1 MWQCAHRQVKLLFSK
16 DKGEKQILGPPAIS
30 VTRKLNLGLSHS
42 RGPLLHQFYYTAF
55 PKKSAIATEVSI
67 RLKVPCGQP

>member
-1 MWQCAHRQVKLLFSK
+1 MGA
-16 DKGEKQILGPPAIS
+16 PAIS

-55 PKKSAIATEVSI
+55 PKRSAIATEISI
-67 RLKVPCGQP
+67 RLKVPCGQQPVPIGAYGEPGIM